1 MAAAMWVR
9 SDSQTSGVSCIS
21 HTTAAHLLRLCPQTL
36 QIHVSTPRPLKSP
49 TGSIVV
55 HRTCLEPVDVASSRG
70 IPITTPAKTLLDLG
84 AVLSIDD
91 VESALEAALRQG
103 TVSLTRL
110 QNQLER
116 YGGPGHRGSA
126 SLRALLEDRSRGYI
140 PSESE
145 LEVRF
150 FRLLRRAGLP
160 LPVRQTVIKHEG
172 RFIARVD
179 FAYPERGLVIEV
191 HGWRYHGAKNR
202 WEHDLERGNELTLTG
217 LRTLEYSWRDVTRR
231 PGYVVEG
238 LCRSFATFRGE
249 QGTLLP
255 ERRDT
260 PG

>member
-1 MAAAMWVR
+1 MAAALWVR
-9 SDSQTSGVSCIS
+9 SDSKTSGNSCTS
-21 HTTAAHLLRLCPQTL
+21 HTTAAYLLGLCARTL
-36 QIHVSTPRPLKSP
+36 PIHVSTPRPLKSP

-55 HRTCLEPVDVASSRG
+55 HRTCLDPVDVAISRG

-91 VESALEAALRQG
+91 VESALETGLRRG

-110 QNQLER
+110 HSQIER

-126 SLRALLEDRSRGYI
+126 AVRALLSDRNKGYI

-150 FRLLRRAGLP
+150 FRIVRRARLP
-160 LPVRQTVIKHEG
+160 LPVRQKVIKHEG

-179 FAYPERGLVIEV
+179 FAYPDRGLVIEV
-191 HGWRYHGAKNR
+191 HGWKYHGAKNR
-202 WEHDLERGNELTLTG
+202 WEHDHERGNELTLTG
-217 LRTLEYSWRDVTRR
+217 VRTLEYSWRDITKR
-231 PGYVVEG
+231 PNYVLDG
-238 LCRSFATFRGE
+238 LRRSFAAFPGA
-249 QGTLLP
+249 QGSLLP
-255 ERRDT
+255 NRRVA